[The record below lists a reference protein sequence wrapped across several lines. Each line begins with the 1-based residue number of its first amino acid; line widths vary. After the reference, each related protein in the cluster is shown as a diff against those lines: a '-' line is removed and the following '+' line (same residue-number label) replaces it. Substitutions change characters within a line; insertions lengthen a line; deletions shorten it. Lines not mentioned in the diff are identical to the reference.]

1 MKLYLFIFFLV
12 ICHSASANNLNIIDK
27 SINKVIL
34 SWLDIQSDSNEK
46 LIESREV
53 CYPEEMSLISL
64 KACHN
69 YIDNIYITDDVDS
82 YMSYVNHLLYFGI
95 KVQHLPVFNKIKNAK
110 YEEITSKLYFNI
122 AHAAYLYQRYD
133 ESLRYLKKI
142 DDSLDDESVY
152 HALLI
157 YGLIYFEKGEYVK
170 SKQYFKRIDSSSRHY
185 SSAQYNLGLISMRFS
200 WWSEAEQFLNNSITA
215 FDLKNS
221 DKKQSIMMDK
231 LYLTI
236 GYSQISRKDFRSS
249 KSSFS
254 NISIDSPVKMRA
266 LMGIAISEIGLGN
279 LGKSATILKIIKDK
293 GVSTVKLDALV
304 TLPQVYQKAGN
315 TRETVNYYDAAI
327 LNMRSLLKKINVDM
341 KDSGTSYS
349 RLPLFDIDNDWIMR
363 GFKNCNALL
372 NELISYKSIGRE
384 NIQLLKKSKIKLELE
399 KKKYAAVK
407 IKIISELLK
416 DYIKQSKYALAVIYD
431 KSIVMKQ

>member
-1 MKLYLFIFFLV
+1 
-12 ICHSASANNLNIIDK
+12 
-27 SINKVIL
+27 
-34 SWLDIQSDSNEK
+34 
-46 LIESREV
+46 
-53 CYPEEMSLISL
+53 
-64 KACHN
+64 
-69 YIDNIYITDDVDS
+69 
-82 YMSYVNHLLYFGI
+82 
-95 KVQHLPVFNKIKNAK
+95 
-110 YEEITSKLYFNI
+110 
-122 AHAAYLYQRYD
+122 QRYD

-363 GFKNCNALL
+363 GFKNRNALL